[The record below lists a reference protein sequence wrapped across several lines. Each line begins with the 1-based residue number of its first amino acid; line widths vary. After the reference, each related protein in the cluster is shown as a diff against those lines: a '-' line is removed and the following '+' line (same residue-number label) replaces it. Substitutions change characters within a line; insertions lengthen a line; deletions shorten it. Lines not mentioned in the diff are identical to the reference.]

1 MRFFSVIFV
10 FFSIVLSLRSQTV
23 DKIIAQLGDEII
35 LSSELETQYLQ
46 FISEGYI
53 DETIKCQIL
62 DDLLYQKLLIHTA
75 KIDSINVSDD
85 DVNEELDRRL
95 GGFISQLGS
104 EAALEDYFGKTI
116 VEIKDDFFDVIYD
129 QLLSSRM
136 QSNITSSVSVTPAEV
151 NLFFESIKQEGDLP
165 LVPLKFELSQ
175 IVKVPEI
182 GSEEKSRVRKKL
194 ISFRDR
200 VNKGEDFK
208 VLATLYSEDVESA
221 KNGGEL
227 GFVSRD
233 QLVAEFASVAFSLK
247 ENEISEIV
255 ETNYG
260 YHIIQCI
267 ERKSD
272 MVNVRHILMKPKVL
286 SSSIRSSRD
295 ELNNIITLIKNG
307 DISFE
312 DASKTLSDDLSK
324 NNGGLIVNQY
334 TGSSIFTLD
343 QLPQDLKYVVKDM
356 NQGDISNITQFIMDD
371 GRQAYRIVKVINK
384 IDEHY
389 INLDDDYTQIY
400 DALVNVKKEEKIT
413 NWVYSNISST
423 YIKIFLDLDDCNVL
437 DKWMK

>member
-35 LSSELETQYLQ
+35 LSSEFETQYLQ

-175 IVKVPEI
+175 VVKVPEI

>member
-53 DETIKCQIL
+53 DESIKCQIL

-356 NQGDISNITQFIMDD
+356 NQGDVSNITQFIMDD

>member
-1 MRFFSVIFV
+1 
-10 FFSIVLSLRSQTV
+10 
-23 DKIIAQLGDEII
+23 
-35 LSSELETQYLQ
+35 
-46 FISEGYI
+46 
-53 DETIKCQIL
+53 
-62 DDLLYQKLLIHTA
+62 
-75 KIDSINVSDD
+75 
-85 DVNEELDRRL
+85 
-95 GGFISQLGS
+95 
-104 EAALEDYFGKTI
+104 
-116 VEIKDDFFDVIYD
+116 
-129 QLLSSRM
+129 
-136 QSNITSSVSVTPAEV
+136 
-151 NLFFESIKQEGDLP
+151 
-165 LVPLKFELSQ
+165 
-175 IVKVPEI
+175 
-182 GSEEKSRVRKKL
+182 
-194 ISFRDR
+194 
-200 VNKGEDFK
+200 
-208 VLATLYSEDVESA
+208 
-221 KNGGEL
+221 
-227 GFVSRD
+227 
-233 QLVAEFASVAFSLK
+233 AFSLK

-423 YIKIFLDLDDCNVL
+423 YIKIFLDLDDCN
-437 DKWMK
+437 